1 MRRIVTQQTR
11 EKIRQA
17 LTGKVRGGSKK
28 IKGKLS
34 GKRIGQKIQ
43 PKQTKGPM
51 QLKESEGFT
60 GARSGTSPTRLNTKS
75 NKGKAME
82 DRMAN
87 EGMSGYRTKGK
98 QAKSGRQGEYRKN
111 LDRFMG
117 SK

>member
-1 MRRIVTQQTR
+1 MKRVVTQQTKQ
-11 EKIRQA
+11 KISQA
-17 LTGKVRGGSKK
+17 LKGKMRSSGRKAKGLGSKK
-28 IKGKLS
+28 LGTKLS
-34 GKRIGQKIQ
+34 KPQA
-43 PKQTKGPM
+43 KGPM

-87 EGMSGYRTKGK
+87 EGMSGYRTRGQ